1 MNSDVKCIKITA
13 EKDII
18 HERKFFDRHSKNLEN
33 LGDLENNMESH
44 GAPEKKSGLGA
55 GIAPLNFFGRT
66 SLDWESVQK
75 IPLGFSWDSGN
86 PRDMGLRGNH

>member
-66 SLDWESVQK
+66 SLSK
-75 IPLGFSWDSGN
+75 
-86 PRDMGLRGNH
+86 GLYVAMILQLETYL

>member
-44 GAPEKKSGLGA
+44 GAPEKKSGLGV

-66 SLDWESVQK
+66 SLLETVLQCTSYCLSLIIRLK
-75 IPLGFSWDSGN
+75 
-86 PRDMGLRGNH
+86 

>member
-13 EKDII
+13 KKDII
-18 HERKFFDRHSKNLEN
+18 HERKIFDRHSKNLEN

-66 SLDWESVQK
+66 SLRRICSRR
-75 IPLGFSWDSGN
+75 S
-86 PRDMGLRGNH
+86 